1 MKISIIG
8 YSGSGKSTLAAK
20 LGELYQIPVLF
31 LDTVQ
36 FVEGWEERERQEAL
50 RIARD
55 FMEKEAWVIEGNYT
69 AFAQKERLQQSDYI
83 VFLDF
88 PRLACLCRAG
98 RRYLR
103 FRGKERESRA
113 EGCEEKFD
121 WEFFKWILIH
131 QRSRAVKGHF
141 RDIVKRYGEKVFV
154 VHNQKQLDYLLGR
167 LKEERRHKDGGKR
180 NEE

>member
-36 FVEGWEERERQEAL
+36 FVERWEERDR
-50 RIARD
+50 
-55 FMEKEAWVIEGNYT
+55 
-69 AFAQKERLQQSDYI
+69 QQSDYI

-88 PRLACLCRAG
+88 PRLVCLCRAG

-167 LKEERRHKDGGKR
+167 LKEERRHKDGGKG